1 MSTISRVTT
10 WSDNQT
16 LTASALNGEFNN
28 ILNDY
33 NGSITNAN
41 ISASAAIA
49 LSKLASTPATLT
61 GSETL
66 TNKSITAPTITGTI
80 AGNPTITKPTVNASI
95 QGIGSFSGTTP
106 TLDFSAANIIAGTLT
121 GNTTFAI
128 TGISI
133 GQLVIV
139 EVKQGSGTTYT
150 NTWFSGITWVTPG
163 ASAPVQTTTT
173 NGYTVYAFRCTA
185 LNTYLGYLVGSN

>member
-49 LSKLASTPATLT
+49 LTKLASTPATLT
-61 GSETL
+61 GSEVLTNKTL
-66 TNKSITAPTITGTI
+66 TNPIL
-80 AGNPTITKPTVNASI
+80 TKPTIN
-95 QGIGSFSGTTP
+95 GSVQAYTSDSDGSTVTFDMTSSNVHNV
-106 TLDFSAANIIAGTLT
+106 TLGGNRTLAVSNVSTGQAFIIIL
-121 GNTTFAI
+121 
-128 TGISI
+128 
-133 GQLVIV
+133 
-139 EVKQGSGTTYT
+139 KQGSGGQTV
-150 NTWFSGITWVTPG
+150 TWWSSIKWAG
-163 ASAPVQTTTT
+163 AAAPTLTTTASRWDIFAFIYDGT
-173 NGYTVYAFRCTA
+173 NYYGSIVG
-185 LNTYLGYLVGSN
+185 LNFG